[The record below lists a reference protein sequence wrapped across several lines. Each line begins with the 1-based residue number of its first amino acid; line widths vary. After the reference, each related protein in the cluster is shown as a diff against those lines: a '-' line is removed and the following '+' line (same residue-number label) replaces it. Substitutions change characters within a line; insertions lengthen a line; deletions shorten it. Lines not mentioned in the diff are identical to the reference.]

1 MSQKTIMT
9 ILSNKKNI
17 VIIDLGISNVQ
28 SVLRAFNCFEKNV
41 KISDNIKDLNEAS
54 HLVLPGVGSFEKG
67 IQNLNEKN
75 LHDTLLN
82 LVGIKKIP
90 ILGICLGMQLFAT
103 YGFEN
108 NVKTNG
114 LNLIPGEVIKIREMN
129 DVKIPHVGWNNVNFT
144 KKNSILINVE
154 DNANYYFT
162 HSYHLNCSHKENVIA
177 ETNYGLD
184 FISIVGK
191 NNIYGVQFHPEK
203 SLKSGIKILDNF
215 SKINA

>member
-1 MSQKTIMT
+1 MT
-9 ILSNKKNI
+9 ILNNKKNI

-28 SVLRAFNCFEKNV
+28 SVLRAFNCFEQNV

-67 IQNLNEKN
+67 IKSLIEKN

-82 LVGIKKIP
+82 LVEIKNIP

-103 YGFEN
+103 CGFEN
-108 NVKTNG
+108 NVKTKG
-114 LNLIPGEVIKIREMN
+114 LNLIPGEVVKIREI
-129 DVKIPHVGWNNVNFT
+129 DDIRIPHVGWNNVNFL

-154 DNANYYFT
+154 NNSNYYFT
-162 HSYHLNCSHKENVIA
+162 HSYHLNCLHKEDVVA

-184 FISIVGK
+184 FVSIIGK
-191 NNIYGVQFHPEK
+191 KNIYGVQFHPEK

>member
-1 MSQKTIMT
+1 MT
-9 ILSNKKNI
+9 ILNNKKNI

-28 SVLRAFNCFEKNV
+28 SVLRAFNCFEPNV

-67 IQNLNEKN
+67 IKSLIDKN

-82 LVGIKKIP
+82 LVEIKNIP

-103 YGFEN
+103 CGFEN
-108 NVKTNG
+108 NVKTKG
-114 LNLIPGEVIKIREMN
+114 LNLIPGEVVKIREI
-129 DVKIPHVGWNNVNFT
+129 DDIRIPHVGWNNVNFL

-154 DNANYYFT
+154 NNSNYYFT
-162 HSYHLNCSHKENVIA
+162 HSYHLNCLHKEDVVA

-184 FISIVGK
+184 FVSIIGK
-191 NNIYGVQFHPEK
+191 KNIYGVQFHPEK

>member
-1 MSQKTIMT
+1 MT
-9 ILSNKKNI
+9 ILNNKKNI

-28 SVLRAFNCFEKNV
+28 SVLRAFNCFEPNV

-67 IQNLNEKN
+67 IKSLIEKN

-82 LVGIKKIP
+82 LVEIKNIP

-103 YGFEN
+103 CGFEN
-108 NVKTNG
+108 NVKTKG
-114 LNLIPGEVIKIREMN
+114 LNLIPGEVVKIREI
-129 DVKIPHVGWNNVNFT
+129 DDIRIPHVGWNNVNFL

-154 DNANYYFT
+154 NNSNYYFT
-162 HSYHLNCSHKENVIA
+162 HSYHLNCLHKEDVVA

-184 FISIVGK
+184 FVSIIGK
-191 NNIYGVQFHPEK
+191 KNIYGVQFHPEK